1 MPYSNLSPI
10 NITSLSNGE
19 PSNGTLKMSLAE
31 QSGATGSNIKKE
43 DEQEANGIK
52 QISASEKLPDSNNGD
67 ATWQKISELNE
78 KRKRI
83 GLQFQEV
90 SHKIKPLEFES
101 YYEFFVINTFKRG
114 ISASGHVNI
123 DNLRR
128 HHGKP
133 PKRVKRGSETATRE
147 PIASSGSSSS
157 LESDDDLVYNETP
170 ASKRQRRAET
180 NESEDANADD
190 STGASS
196 DNPHANLGPHGA
208 EINGN
213 ISVASIIP
221 KLESNRRRST
231 RLSSKTGDSSQSAQ
245 DVQVTEIKDLYESIV
260 PKAKEPIRRSDWM
273 LPPRLRFTPDKQM
286 RTRVVHEK
294 VNLNELVSLGKIQR
308 VLSRF
313 EGGIT
318 GVRKKAWNVAT

>member
-1 MPYSNLSPI
+1 MSHAQETGNS
-10 NITSLSNGE
+10 
-19 PSNGTLKMSLAE
+19 GTGTVEKEHE
-31 QSGATGSNIKKE
+31 QDTKVIESGSMGAKI
-43 DEQEANGIK
+43 
-52 QISASEKLPDSNNGD
+52 PDLQPND
-67 ATWQKISELNE
+67 DPTWKRISELND
-78 KRKRI
+78 RRQRI
-83 GLQFQEV
+83 GQQFQEL
-90 SHKIKPLEFES
+90 SRQIKPLEFES
-101 YYEFFVINTFKRG
+101 YYEFFVLNTFKRG
-114 ISASGHVNI
+114 ISASGHVSI

-133 PKRVKRGSETATRE
+133 HKRVKRGSETATRE

-157 LESDDDLVYNETP
+157 LESDEELSYTRP
-170 ASKRQRRAET
+170 PSKRRSHTEET
-180 NESEDANADD
+180 GTSGDGDGDGDEVMDGDD
-190 STGASS
+190 RDDGDDKTQAS
-196 DNPHANLGPHGA
+196 LGPQGE

-213 ISVASIIP
+213 ISVSSIIP
-221 KLESNRRRST
+221 KLESSRRRST
-231 RLSSKTGDSSQSAQ
+231 RLSSKMDDSAQ
-245 DVQVTEIKDLYESIV
+245 ATRDGEVAEIKDLYESIV

-273 LPPRLRFTPDKQM
+273 LPPRLRFTPEKQM